1 MDLDKNSP
9 AAPSHAALT
18 GPRRMLAHLA
28 GLEGKVKR
36 KGEKKKKKKEESKAA
51 SIPAQ
56 GKGCQAALEIGSLCH
71 GSPSNQQKTNSG
83 Q

>member
-36 KGEKKKKKKEESKAA
+36 KGKKKKKNNPRLPAYQPGVKAA
-51 SIPAQ
+51 
-56 GKGCQAALEIGSLCH
+56 KLLW
-71 GSPSNQQKTNSG
+71 K
-83 Q
+83 